1 MERHFTNTN
10 AREINRLWSEIYSLW
25 KYVLELDGISD
36 EHFNKANCNKA
47 INIFSKILE
56 LVDKEKDPH
65 DYCVALRMRAQNY
78 CLLKKYDD
86 ALNDL
91 HVERKFNGKNNDLLR
106 VKKGEDLISQILV
119 WQSIAEGNN

>member
-1 MERHFTNTN
+1 MEHHFTNTN

-25 KYVLELDGISD
+25 KDSIESD
-36 EHFNKANCNKA
+36 DVSKTNCDKA
-47 INIFSKILE
+47 IDIFSVLLE

-91 HVERKFNGKNNDLLR
+91 HTERKFNGDNNDHLR
-106 VKKGEDLISQILV
+106 VKKCEELISEILV